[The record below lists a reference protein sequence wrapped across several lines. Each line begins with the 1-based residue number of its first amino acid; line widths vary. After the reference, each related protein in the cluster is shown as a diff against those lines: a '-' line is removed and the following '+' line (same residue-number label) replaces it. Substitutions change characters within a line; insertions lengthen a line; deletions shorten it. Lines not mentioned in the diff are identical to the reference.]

1 MTLALHTLTSLI
13 RRKAVVALLTML
25 ALAGA
30 IGANVAHAE
39 IAVPYH
45 TIPQAAPPVIR
56 YADGSCLFNF
66 YNPSVVL
73 GFVSNE
79 YVYWRPIGAF
89 VASNVWQYR
98 YGEWRRALTS
108 TTKMIRMGE
117 PAVADE
123 RLGVLQRRVRRPH
136 ASGDESVARVPDLLL
151 VQELHVHGVARSS
164 ALLGDAEV
172 AERRG
177 PATGPLRDIRQPC
190 DFTCSL

>member
-25 ALAGA
+25 TLAGA
-30 IGANVAHAE
+30 IGANVARAE

-45 TIPQAAPPVIR
+45 TIPQAAPPVIK

-89 VASNVWQYR
+89 VASNAWQYR

-108 TTKMIRMGE
+108 TTKMIYGWE
-117 PAVADE
+117 SQQWPTNAWAFSNGVS
-123 RLGVLQRRVRRPH
+123 GVLMPPGTNRWLGYQIFYSSKSYTFTEWRG
-136 ASGDESVARVPDLLL
+136 AVP
-151 VQELHVHGVARSS
+151 
-164 ALLGDAEV
+164 
-172 AERRG
+172 
-177 PATGPLRDIRQPC
+177 C
-190 DFTCSL
+190 